1 MQVIRFA
8 LRNLWRDLRSGEL
21 SVLLLALMIAVL
33 SLTAVGFFISRVSA
47 GVSAQAAEVL
57 AADLRLESSV
67 PIPPQYF
74 SDAESRGLKT
84 AKILSFP
91 TAIFNGGQNQLV
103 AFNAVSQGYPL
114 RGHVRIADVPFG
126 VARETNQIP
135 GKGEVWLDARVMA
148 QLQVA
153 LGTSIH
159 IGAATFKISQ
169 VLDYRPDQGGGFA
182 NLAPAALINY
192 ADLDATQLI
201 QPGSRANYYALFA
214 GPADAVADFRTYLK
228 KAKTPSER
236 IDDVANSSRQLSS
249 AIDRATRFLNLAS
262 LAAVLLAAIAVAMGA
277 RRYAARHIDT
287 VALMKCMGASQN
299 FVLMVSLVELTL
311 LALFAVLIGSAFG
324 FVAQLGLAWLLKSLI
339 HGVLPGAS
347 LAPLP
352 IALVT
357 VVAMLIGFAAPPLLQ
372 LKNTPPARVLRKSV
386 SAPPLRYG
394 VSYLLALGALIAILW
409 SLVHDTELV
418 LGVLAGVVG
427 VGVALALAG
436 FGLVRLTGRL
446 RGGVGVAWR
455 YGLANV
461 SRRGGGSVVQIVAF
475 GLGLMVLLL
484 LAVVRGDLLAD
495 WRRSLP
501 ANVPNN
507 FLINIRP
514 DERQALQDFL
524 DAHQFGKPALYPMVR
539 ARITAINAQSTAE
552 FKPTDDA
559 ARDEAGG
566 TSSRGRSGR
575 GEPARGE
582 PARGESARGYIDR
595 EQNLTWSANLMEDNQ
610 LIAGRWWTA
619 ADAGKP
625 LVSVSSEYA
634 EALKLKIGDKL
645 SFDVAG
651 EPLTVEVAS
660 IRKIRWDSFRPN
672 FFLVFPPG
680 LLDGAAGTY
689 MTAIYL
695 TPAQR
700 PALGDLVRQFPTVS
714 VFDVDAILKQIR
726 DIMDRASLAVQYV
739 FLFTLVAGIIVL
751 LAAVQ
756 STRDERRYESA
767 MLRTL
772 GASRMTVLQG
782 VAAEFSALG
791 FLSGTLAAMGA
802 TGIGVVLARRLFS
815 LEYTLDPWVWVA
827 GLVCGTV
834 LVGLSGTLATRS
846 VINTPPIVTLRDE

>member
-1 MQVIRFA
+1 MQALRFA
-8 LRNLWRDLRSGEL
+8 LRNLWRDLKSGEL

-47 GVSAQAAEVL
+47 GVSAQASEVL

-67 PIPPQYF
+67 PIPDKYF
-74 SDAESRGLKT
+74 TDAQTRGLQT

-91 TAIFNGGQNQLV
+91 TALFNGGKNQLV
-103 AFNAVSQGYPL
+103 AFNAVSNGYPL
-114 RGHVRIADVPFG
+114 RGRVRVADVPFG
-126 VARETNQIP
+126 AARETDRIP
-135 GKGEVWLDARVMA
+135 AKGETWVDARAMS
-148 QLQVA
+148 QLELQVGA
-153 LGTSIH
+153 SVH
-159 IGAATFKISQ
+159 IGAATFRITQ
-169 VLDYRPDQGGGFA
+169 VLDYRPDQGGGYV
-182 NLAPAALINY
+182 NLAPSVLINY
-192 ADLDATQLI
+192 EDLAETQLI
-201 QPGSRANYYALFA
+201 QPGSRVNYYALFA
-214 GPADAVADFRTYLK
+214 GPAAAIADFRTYLQQ
-228 KAKTPSER
+228 AKLPSER
-236 IDDVANSSRQLSS
+236 IDDVAGSSRQLSA

-277 RRYAARHIDT
+277 RRYASRHIDT

-299 FVLMVSLVELTL
+299 FVLGVSLVELTL
-311 LALFAVLIGSAFG
+311 LALFAVLIGSALG
-324 FVAQLGLAWLLKSLI
+324 YVAQLGLAWLLRNLI
-339 HGVLPGAS
+339 RGILPGAS

-357 VVAMLIGFAAPPLLQ
+357 VGAMLIGFAAPPLLQ

-394 VSYLLALGALIAILW
+394 SSYVLALGALLAILW

-418 LGVLAGVVG
+418 FEVMGGVLGVGLV
-427 VGVALALAG
+427 LALAG

-461 SRRGGGSVVQIVAF
+461 SRRGAGSVVQIVAF

-484 LAVVRGDLLAD
+484 LAVVRGDLLTD

-501 ANVPNN
+501 PDVPNN
-507 FLINIRP
+507 FLVNIRP
-514 DERQALQDFL
+514 DERQSLQEFL
-524 DAHQFGKPALYPMVR
+524 DAHHFGKPTLYPMVR
-539 ARITAINAQSTAE
+539 ARMTAINSENAAE
-552 FKPTDDA
+552 LKS
-559 ARDEAGG
+559 RDEA
-566 TSSRGRSGR
+566 
-575 GEPARGE
+575 ARN
-582 PARGESARGYIDR
+582 YIDR
-595 EQNLTWSANLMEDNQ
+595 EQNLTWSANLLEDNQ
-610 LIAGRWWTA
+610 LVSGSWWTA

-634 EALKLKIGDKL
+634 EALKLHVGDKL

-651 EPLTVEVAS
+651 EPLTVSISS

-689 MTAIYL
+689 MTALYL
-695 TPAQR
+695 TPSQR
-700 PALGDLVRQFPTVS
+700 SALGDLVRQFPTVS

-739 FLFTLVAGIIVL
+739 FLFTLLAGVIVL

-772 GASRMTVLQG
+772 GASRLTVLQG
-782 VAAEFSALG
+782 VAAEFAALG
-791 FLSGTLAAMGA
+791 FLSGTLAALGA
-802 TGIGVVLARRLFS
+802 TGIGLLLARRLFS
-815 LEYTLDPWVWVA
+815 IEYTLDPWVWVA

-846 VINTPPIVTLRDE
+846 VINTPPIVTLRDD